1 MERRAVRAVVLKHK
15 LQMNVH
21 DILARLGTE
30 GGSEREREREKEREK
45 ERDFIDIQEVTQGR

>member
-1 MERRAVRAVVLKHK
+1 
-15 LQMNVH
+15 MNVH

-30 GGSEREREREKEREK
+30 GGSEREREREREREK